1 MTLDRPFDDIA
12 TRVGKLQRQL
22 GDLQTTAMR
31 RFAVQDRLSVPVFM
45 GTANTNQSLTSGTLT
60 AINLNVEH
68 IDSHNGHDNV
78 TNNSRWTC
86 PADWAGTYWIT
97 GRILM
102 NMTVT
107 NQIVQCSIGLN
118 GTNIGYSQSNTFG
131 DNDFSS
137 VAGPILLNMVVGDY
151 VQVLGAQYSGV
162 SRSTVGD
169 KCALAVMFVRRAP

>member
-1 MTLDRPFDDIA
+1 MTLDRPYEDLLS
-12 TRVGKLQRQL
+12 RVPRLDR
-22 GDLQTTAMR
+22 DLADLRSTAMGR
-31 RFAVQDRLSVPVFM
+31 MVPRARLDVPVFM
-45 GTANTNQSLTSGTLT
+45 GTASTNQSLTSGTLT

-68 IDSHNGHDNV
+68 LDTHGGHDNA

-86 PADWAGTYWIT
+86 PAGWGGIYWIT
-97 GRILM
+97 GRVLL

-107 NQIVQCSIGLN
+107 NQVVQCSIGLN

-137 VAGPILLNMVVGDY
+137 VAGPILLSMVPGDY

-169 KCALAVMFVRRAP
+169 KCALAVMFARRAA